1 MKKKLTTPLCLT
13 AISGLF
19 MLLSACA
26 TSPNHQNITELKP
39 RELKPRIGSPNPA
52 SKYCIDQGGK
62 LSIKKQADG
71 GESGLCTLP
80 NGQVIDDWEF
90 FRNSMNQ

>member
-1 MKKKLTTPLCLT
+1 MKKILITPLCLT

-19 MLLSACA
+19 ILLSACA
-26 TSPNHQNITELKP
+26 TSPNYQNIT
-39 RELKPRIGSPNPA
+39 ELKPRIGSPNPA
-52 SKYCIDQGGK
+52 SKYCIDQGGQ

-90 FRNSMNQ
+90 FRKSMNP